1 MHRLKE
7 YLMVWFICGVIFLII
22 GPSCGE
28 LMQSAN
34 ETEAQSIRPRER
46 QHQSQYQYG
55 SSKPANKQQ
64 PNRGRNGLNEL
75 RKNLTQ
81 QKLYERQG
89 DDPDQNSGIRSPIHM
104 IQQKIQQSDVST
116 PIHCIYFSISL
127 FWHFY
132 LKFSHSENL
141 IDIEKKGL
149 NGFKIQ
155 INIDWCI

>member
-7 YLMVWFICGVIFLII
+7 YLMIWFICGVICLII
-22 GPSCGE
+22 GPSFGE
-28 LMQSAN
+28 HLQSAN
-34 ETEAQSIRPRER
+34 ETGAQSIRTRER

-89 DDPDQNSGIRSPIHM
+89 DDPDQNSVHRSPIHL
-104 IQQKIQQSDVST
+104 IQQKIQQSDVSI
-116 PIHCIYFSISL
+116 PILYFSISIST
-127 FWHFY
+127 FA
-132 LKFSHSENL
+132 
-141 IDIEKKGL
+141 GL
-149 NGFKIQ
+149 NDNPTNSHLLNLFPQ
-155 INIDWCI
+155 LFCDSF